1 MDIIKIGMAELK
13 TGKAPQILTTLGL
26 GSCVGVTLYDK
37 TLKIGGMVHIM
48 LPDSKQMRNNVE
60 VAKFADTGIQCLMD
74 SLIKQGANQKRL
86 VAKMAGGAQMF
97 EFKHMEE
104 TLRIGARNIAA
115 SKEMLKKLNIPIQSS
130 DVGANYGRTIELH
143 LENGILLVKTIGK
156 GYKEI

>member
-37 TLKIGGMVHIM
+37 TLKLGGMVHIM
-48 LPDSKQMRNNVE
+48 LPDSKQMRNNLE
-60 VAKFADTGIQCLMD
+60 VAKFADTGITHLMN

-115 SKEMLKKLNIPIQSS
+115 SKEMLYKLNIPI
-130 DVGANYGRTIELH
+130 
-143 LENGILLVKTIGK
+143 
-156 GYKEI
+156 